1 MISGVGGA
9 CGQLSNIDQSMT
21 RSQLSMILPIGNF
34 SVNNQPGYQTLS
46 MNIILKASIFNET
59 LVNPTT
65 LGSDMSSLERV
76 QTHL

>member
-1 MISGVGGA
+1 MSI
-9 CGQLSNIDQSMT
+9 IDQSMT

-34 SVNNQPGYQTLS
+34 SVNNQTGYQTLS

-59 LVNPTT
+59 LVNQTT